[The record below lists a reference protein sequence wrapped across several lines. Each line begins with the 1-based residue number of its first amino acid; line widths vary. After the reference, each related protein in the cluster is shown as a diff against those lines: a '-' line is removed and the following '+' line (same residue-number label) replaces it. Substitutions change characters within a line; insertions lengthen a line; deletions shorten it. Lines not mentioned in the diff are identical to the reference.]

1 MLHLLTGKHGSG
13 IICKAFKYDEP
24 SPWITTHENN
34 CDNGP
39 LHRAPIWRNSTVK
52 LILQWLT
59 GVWYRITTGIL
70 IMSRN
75 VRGKWQ
81 EMILTYFQTQFRNF
95 SQGCWKSMKNK
106 WLQLFFQTSWNLPGK
121 KNTVQ
126 IMRLFLVLY
135 SRAYFVLK
143 GAKKVLSTTMRN
155 IYYVG
160 ARGSAVGWGTVL
172 QAGRSRIRSPMV
184 SLEFFVD
191 LILPAA
197 LWHWGWLS
205 LSQKWVPGIFSGE
218 GREGG

>member
-1 MLHLLTGKHGSG
+1 MCEENDRKWSWPTFRHNSG
-13 IICKAFKYDEP
+13 IFLKGVG
-24 SPWITTHENN
+24 N
-34 CDNGP
+34 
-39 LHRAPIWRNSTVK
+39 
-52 LILQWLT
+52 QWKT
-59 GVWYRITTGIL
+59 NDYSYF
-70 IMSRN
+70 SRL
-75 VRGKWQ
+75 V
-81 EMILTYFQTQFRNF
+81 EIYLE
-95 SQGCWKSMKNK
+95 
-106 WLQLFFQTSWNLPGK
+106 K